1 MSDTSDTGDT
11 RSDIVASYD
20 VCIVGGG
27 PGGLAALSALIEPYS
42 VDHLSEGQ
50 RLRAECAAQ
59 RHRQRC
65 PKICV
70 IDPNNWLDSWHQRF
84 KALGIKW
91 LRSPAGAHPD
101 IFDKNS
107 LLAFA
112 HQKDRHHELLESGA
126 VNPEL
131 ASLPEVG
138 SGLWNL
144 PSNALFEDFC
154 SDLASCLP
162 HTFLH
167 GKVAS
172 ISGHD
177 GDFTVKVLDSSLDV
191 KDVKDGLVGDE
202 KKPSYRCRELTA
214 KAVVLALGVPG
225 PAAVPAALS
234 AVPEKL
240 MFHSD
245 FQLGSRLKEVNHKKV
260 LVLGGGLTAVQVAQL
275 ALKKNCKVVLVSRRP
290 LTTRHFDINEK
301 WFDRRKA
308 NVYHYEFFQKPVE
321 ERLKHIRATRGGGSV
336 PPMYMKEICADS
348 RLTFKVGEVE
358 LISVQTDS
366 VDVAVDGKV
375 QRFDLIVNACG
386 HRPDCK
392 ELPLIKELLQTA
404 PVDVVGGFPTLS
416 QDLQWGDFKH
426 FFVIGALASL
436 QVGPDAGNLMGL
448 RRAAQIVANAMD
460 VRAWLRD
467 TKSVLGNIRGN
478 RYDALGSDSDSDSDW
493 SVRSAKIAN
502 DKFFCMNSQ
511 CISKNQWGKSNL
523 SKFRSRKGWCL
534 LLDLLHEACKPQWAQ
549 HES

>member
-191 KDVKDGLVGDE
+191 KDVKDVKDGLVGDP
-202 KKPSYRCRELTA
+202 KPSYRCRELTA

-478 RYDALGSDSDSDSDW
+478 RYDALGSDSDSDSD
-493 SVRSAKIAN
+493 
-502 DKFFCMNSQ
+502 
-511 CISKNQWGKSNL
+511 
-523 SKFRSRKGWCL
+523 
-534 LLDLLHEACKPQWAQ
+534 
-549 HES
+549 